1 MHTRGAAAVKRESVR
16 IMRAM
21 VYGVGT
27 VQKERREQRAR
38 GLRGAGTAA
47 RRLIEHLPAVRLG
60 STLRE
65 RAVAVSGHRVRSIGR
80 DRGAE
85 RVLWVRMSSARRRA
99 SAGLG
104 ELIGG

>member
-1 MHTRGAAAVKRESVR
+1 VPGALLGGSLSTP
-16 IMRAM
+16 
-21 VYGVGT
+21 G
-27 VQKERREQRAR
+27 
-38 GLRGAGTAA
+38 
-47 RRLIEHLPAVRLG
+47 LPAVWLG

-80 DRGAE
+80 ARGAE